1 MRKEQ
6 LLNIYEDN
14 GLYGAKDQNGQIVIT
29 AQYTEMYQFSCGL
42 SLVRNSQYQYAYI
55 DYDNNIV
62 IPFGVYSWCEPRF
75 VCGYA
80 RVLKDKWGI
89 INTKGKEPMFS
100 IVSNSNGKIFVLLTE
115 KCDVGK
121 TSFPPSSIEIND
133 DSNKKGKKLASN
145 YHKTSFWDYENEKM
159 NDYDNWSD
167 PFGDERAFYDGW
179 SREDVESSLADA
191 YE

>member
-80 RVLKDKWGI
+80 RVLKDVYTNLKVYHSKPPAKVCL
-89 INTKGKEPMFS
+89 NNQTTK
-100 IVSNSNGKIFVLLTE
+100 
-115 KCDVGK
+115 
-121 TSFPPSSIEIND
+121 
-133 DSNKKGKKLASN
+133 
-145 YHKTSFWDYENEKM
+145 
-159 NDYDNWSD
+159 
-167 PFGDERAFYDGW
+167 
-179 SREDVESSLADA
+179 
-191 YE
+191 

>member
-62 IPFGVYSWCEPRF
+62 IPFGVYY
-75 VCGYA
+75 G
-80 RVLKDKWGI
+80 
-89 INTKGKEPMFS
+89 
-100 IVSNSNGKIFVLLTE
+100 
-115 KCDVGK
+115 
-121 TSFPPSSIEIND
+121 
-133 DSNKKGKKLASN
+133 
-145 YHKTSFWDYENEKM
+145 HENEMYNVGSNLK
-159 NDYDNWSD
+159 
-167 PFGDERAFYDGW
+167 E
-179 SREDVESSLADA
+179 VECL
-191 YE
+191 

>member
-29 AQYTEMYQFSCGL
+29 AQYTKMYPFSCGL

-55 DYDNNIV
+55 DCDNNIV
-62 IPFGVYSWCEPRF
+62 IPFGVYSWCEPGF

-89 INTKGKEPMFS
+89 INTRGDLIIPLKYDKIWALKEEHLCS
-100 IVSNSNGKIFVLLTE
+100 IKAYDGEQEESINLLKLTSNNMLL
-115 KCDVGK
+115 
-121 TSFPPSSIEIND
+121 D
-133 DSNKKGKKLASN
+133 DSNIFCKR
-145 YHKTSFWDYENEKM
+145 F
-159 NDYDNWSD
+159 
-167 PFGDERAFYDGW
+167 
-179 SREDVESSLADA
+179 
-191 YE
+191 

>member
-89 INTKGKEPMFS
+89 INTRGDLIIPLKYDKIWLYRYCPWMRDMATS
-100 IVSNSNGKIFVLLTE
+100 QISCNNGI
-115 KCDVGK
+115 D
-121 TSFPPSSIEIND
+121 
-133 DSNKKGKKLASN
+133 KKAS
-145 YHKTSFWDYENEKM
+145 HV
-159 NDYDNWSD
+159 
-167 PFGDERAFYDGW
+167 P
-179 SREDVESSLADA
+179 L
-191 YE
+191 

>member
-29 AQYTEMYQFSCGL
+29 AQYTKMYPFSCGL

-62 IPFGVYSWCEPRF
+62 IPFGVYSWCEPGF

-89 INTKGKEPMFS
+89 INTRGDLMS
-100 IVSNSNGKIFVLLTE
+100 LTVDIILIVPFT
-115 KCDVGK
+115 
-121 TSFPPSSIEIND
+121 TAIN
-133 DSNKKGKKLASN
+133 
-145 YHKTSFWDYENEKM
+145 
-159 NDYDNWSD
+159 
-167 PFGDERAFYDGW
+167 
-179 SREDVESSLADA
+179 
-191 YE
+191 

>member
-62 IPFGVYSWCEPRF
+62 IPFGGKSSVSCP
-75 VCGYA
+75 
-80 RVLKDKWGI
+80 LK
-89 INTKGKEPMFS
+89 
-100 IVSNSNGKIFVLLTE
+100 
-115 KCDVGK
+115 
-121 TSFPPSSIEIND
+121 PS
-133 DSNKKGKKLASN
+133 DSAPLC
-145 YHKTSFWDYENEKM
+145 
-159 NDYDNWSD
+159 
-167 PFGDERAFYDGW
+167 
-179 SREDVESSLADA
+179 
-191 YE
+191 

>member
-89 INTKGKEPMFS
+89 INTRGDLIIPLKYDKIWALNEEYLCS
-100 IVSNSNGKIFVLLTE
+100 IK
-115 KCDVGK
+115 
-121 TSFPPSSIEIND
+121 
-133 DSNKKGKKLASN
+133 A
-145 YHKTSFWDYENEKM
+145 
-159 NDYDNWSD
+159 
-167 PFGDERAFYDGW
+167 YDGTQET
-179 SREDVESSLADA
+179 SINLLKLTSNNMLLDGRTFISLIDVRPFQQSSEGIILKQLEKYHICAIT
-191 YE
+191 YL

>member
-1 MRKEQ
+1 MGYMEQKTKMDRLLLPHNIRKCI
-6 LLNIYEDN
+6 N
-14 GLYGAKDQNGQIVIT
+14 
-29 AQYTEMYQFSCGL
+29 
-42 SLVRNSQYQYAYI
+42 LVV
-55 DYDNNIV
+55 D
-62 IPFGVYSWCEPRF
+62 FHW
-75 VCGYA
+75 
-80 RVLKDKWGI
+80 L
-89 INTKGKEPMFS
+89 
-100 IVSNSNGKIFVLLTE
+100 E

-133 DSNKKGKKLASN
+133 DSNKKGKKPASN

-179 SREDVESSLADA
+179 SREDVESGLADA

>member
-89 INTKGKEPMFS
+89 INTRGVFNYP
-100 IVSNSNGKIFVLLTE
+100 IKI
-115 KCDVGK
+115 
-121 TSFPPSSIEIND
+121 
-133 DSNKKGKKLASN
+133 
-145 YHKTSFWDYENEKM
+145 
-159 NDYDNWSD
+159 
-167 PFGDERAFYDGW
+167 R
-179 SREDVESSLADA
+179 
-191 YE
+191 